1 MIEIPKIDNCIKKLR
16 IDIGLSYEAPN
27 SQKWLEEFNDVFVF
41 GFEPVPENCRNVS
54 ESITSNRFHLYEYA
68 VSNTNGV
75 KTFNVTKHSN
85 SIAKDRGQSSFYEPS
100 NTSPFSVD
108 FKIQVKCV
116 TLNYFLSLIDWSRFD
131 SIEFMKID
139 AQGHDLEII
148 KSAKDYMEKLP
159 LIKLESSTNGQY
171 SGSPKDHN
179 PESILKFMKS
189 QGYSLVKSFN
199 GDQIYAR

>member
-1 MIEIPKIDNCIKKLR
+1 VQIPKIEDSIKRLR
-16 IDIGLSYEAPN
+16 IDIGLSYDAPN
-27 SQKWLEEFNDVFVF
+27 SQEWLDEADDVFVF
-41 GFEPVPENCRNVS
+41 GFEPAPENCKNVS

-68 VSNTNGV
+68 VSNTNDI

-100 NTSPFSVD
+100 SASPFSVD

-116 TLNYFLSLIDWSRFD
+116 TLNYFLSLIDWSRFH
-131 SIEFMKID
+131 SIELMKID

-148 KSAKDYMEKLP
+148 KSANKYMERLP

-171 SGSPKDHN
+171 SGSPRDHN

-199 GDQIYAR
+199 GDQTYAR